1 MSTQPIF
8 KNKGTV
14 CISIEE
20 FEYLMKCQKELGE
33 IKTLIGDLLGGMEQ

>member
-1 MSTQPIF
+1 MSSKTTF
-8 KNKGTV
+8 NKSNATV

-33 IKTLIGDLLGGMEQ
+33 IKTLIGELLGGK

>member
-1 MSTQPIF
+1 MSSKPIF

-20 FEYLMKCQKELGE
+20 FEYLMKCERELHNV
-33 IKTLIGDLLGGMEQ
+33 KTLIGELLGGEQV